1 RFLERL
7 SREAPPLA
15 SVERV
20 RSEPLRPTGEAGFR
34 ILDSDRSGGTSTL
47 VAPDAAPCRD
57 CLVELF
63 DPRDRRHRYPFINC
77 TNCGP
82 RFTIIRGLPYDR
94 SLSTMAAFAL
104 CAACRREYEDPGSRR
119 FHAQPNA
126 CPACGPTARLIDSAG
141 AAVDVADAGAA
152 AALAGGRIVAIKGV
166 GGYHLACRADDE
178 HAVAELRRRKR
189 REQKPFALMAGDAG
203 AVEEL
208 VELSAAERELLAGRE
223 RPIVLARRRPGARV
237 AAAVAPGLA
246 ELGVMLPS
254 TPLHELLLADAGTT
268 LVMSSGN
275 HGEEPIAYEDE
286 DALRR
291 LGSIADLLLV

>member
-1 RFLERL
+1 FQI
-7 SREAPPLA
+7 LA
-15 SVERV
+15 S
-20 RSEPLRPTGEAGFR
+20 AGA
-34 ILDSDRSGGTSTL
+34 GAAATL
-47 VAPDAAPCRD
+47 VSPDIAPCRE
-57 CLVELF
+57 CLAELF

-141 AAVDVADAGAA
+141 AAVDVADAVAGAA

-189 REQKPFALMAGDAG
+189 REQKPF
-203 AVEEL
+203 
-208 VELSAAERELLAGRE
+208 
-223 RPIVLARRRPGARV
+223 
-237 AAAVAPGLA
+237 
-246 ELGVMLPS
+246 
-254 TPLHELLLADAGTT
+254 
-268 LVMSSGN
+268 
-275 HGEEPIAYEDE
+275 
-286 DALRR
+286 
-291 LGSIADLLLV
+291 